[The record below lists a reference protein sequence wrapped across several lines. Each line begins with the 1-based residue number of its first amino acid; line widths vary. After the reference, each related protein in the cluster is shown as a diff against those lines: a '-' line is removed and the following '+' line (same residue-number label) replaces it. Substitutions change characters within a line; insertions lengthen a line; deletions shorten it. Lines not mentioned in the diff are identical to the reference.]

1 MLAVTTPEEMRA
13 IDAAAPEPVEVL
25 IERAGTAVAR
35 AALAMM
41 GGAYGRRVI
50 VLAGPGN
57 NGADG
62 RAAARRLERRGVR
75 VRIVDARG
83 AAGVVL
89 SACDLVID
97 AAYGTGLRDGW
108 SPPEVGATPVLAVD
122 IPSGVDGM
130 TGAVSGGVLPAE
142 RTVTFA
148 SLKPG
153 LVFGVGAEVSGD
165 IEIVDIG
172 LDVSSA
178 TTHVV
183 EDADVA
189 AWLPGRVR
197 DAHKWMTAVWVI
209 AGSPGMAGA
218 GVLATRGA
226 QRSGAGYVRHST
238 PGAALS
244 PGPAIEAVGF
254 ALPALGWADEV
265 IANADR
271 FSSMVVGPGLG
282 RDPTTMHEIRRL
294 VLGARLPTVVD
305 GDALIALGDE
315 APNDGAGEDESVTP
329 ARLVQAPTVLTPH
342 DGEYRHLAGTPVG
355 HDRLAAAR
363 FLARRMSC
371 TLVLK
376 GPTTIVADPS
386 GEALLVT
393 SGDARL
399 ATAGTGDVLSGAIAA
414 LLAQGMG
421 PLHAAASAA
430 HLHGRAAALGPVS
443 GLVAGDVAEY
453 LPAVMSAM
461 LGKPTN
467 QEGPHATFRARSSG
481 HDHRGRHLL
490 A

>member
-1 MLAVTTPEEMRA
+1 MLAVVTPEEMRA
-13 IDAAAPEPVEVL
+13 VDAAAPEPVEVL
-25 IERAGTAVAR
+25 IERAGAAVAR
-35 AALAMM
+35 AAVSMM
-41 GGAYGRRVI
+41 SGAYGRRVI

-75 VRIVDARG
+75 VRVVDARDAG
-83 AAGVVL
+83 AGVL
-89 SACDLVID
+89 PACDLVID

-108 SPPEVGATPVLAVD
+108 SPPEVGTTPVLAVD

-130 TGAVSGGVLPAE
+130 TGAVSGGVLRAE

-148 SLKPG
+148 CLKPG
-153 LVFGVGAEVSGD
+153 LLFGAGAQVAGD
-165 IEIVDIG
+165 IEIADIG
-172 LDVSSA
+172 LDVSAA

-189 AWLPGRVR
+189 AWLPPRRR

-218 GVLATRGA
+218 GILATRGA

-238 PGAALS
+238 PGADLT
-244 PGPAIEAVGF
+244 PGPVVEAVGF

-282 RDPTTMHEIRRL
+282 RDPTTMREIRRL
-294 VLGARLPTVVD
+294 VSGSRLPTVVD
-305 GDALIALGDE
+305 GDALIALCETADTEE
-315 APNDGAGEDESVTP
+315 ASTL
-329 ARLVQAPTVLTPH
+329 ARRVRSSTVLTPH
-342 DGEYRHLAGTPVG
+342 DGEYLHLAGMPVG
-355 HDRLAAAR
+355 PDRLAAAR
-363 FLARRMSC
+363 ALGHRAGC
-371 TLVLK
+371 TVLLK

-386 GEALLVT
+386 GAALLVT

-414 LLAQGMG
+414 LLARGMG
-421 PLHAAASAA
+421 PLQAAASAA
-430 HLHGRAAALGPVS
+430 HLHGRAAALGPAQ

-453 LPAVMSAM
+453 LPAVVSAM
-461 LGKPTN
+461 LGKPTD